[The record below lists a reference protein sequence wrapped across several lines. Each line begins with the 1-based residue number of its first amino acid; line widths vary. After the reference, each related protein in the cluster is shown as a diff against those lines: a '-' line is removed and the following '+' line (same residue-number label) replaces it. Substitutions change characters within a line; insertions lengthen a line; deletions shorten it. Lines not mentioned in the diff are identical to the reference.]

1 MLMAC
6 ELRHEEFAAVS
17 STHVS
22 LHRHLKQKEL
32 NKLTATKLVRI
43 TFRFTTSKQSIDDKK
58 ALILSKQQI
67 TIYIRRKIV
76 ESIGGAYSHERETY

>member
-1 MLMAC
+1 MAL

-17 STHVS
+17 LTHVS
-22 LHRHLKQKEL
+22 LDRHLKQKQL
-32 NKLTATKLVRI
+32 NKLTAAKPVRI
-43 TFRFTTSKQSIDDKK
+43 TFGFNTSKQSIDDKM
-58 ALILSKQQI
+58 AGILSEQEI